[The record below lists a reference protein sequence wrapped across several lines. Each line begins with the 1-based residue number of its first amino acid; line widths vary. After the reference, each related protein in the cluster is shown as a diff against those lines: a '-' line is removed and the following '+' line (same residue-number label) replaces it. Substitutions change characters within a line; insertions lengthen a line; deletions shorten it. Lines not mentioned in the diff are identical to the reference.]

1 MLIFRIER
9 LGIWKY
15 IHVVHGSM
23 QFKKK
28 FISEPFYGKNQLKF
42 NDAIKGFTE
51 LMKKTEHNPEI
62 YPYHSITTYYVLH
75 ISFPHN

>member
-1 MLIFRIER
+1 
-9 LGIWKY
+9 
-15 IHVVHGSM
+15 M
-23 QFKKK
+23 QFEKK

-75 ISFPHN
+75 IMNPTIVKCIECFATGSTVSD